1 MQHGVDIDLIL
12 VKDMLKGIN
21 EHKNVF
27 HVTFM
32 ILKGYMLGIMGGG
45 GGGHLSKTRCPLN
58 QTIFKKHV
66 F

>member
-45 GGGHLSKTRCPLN
+45 EGDTFQKQDAH
-58 QTIFKKHV
+58 
-66 F
+66 